1 MKKVL
6 ITVLI
11 ILSLLIIKIPPYV
24 ELNNLAI
31 IDSIGVSYNDRN
43 YTIYL
48 KEIIPVKDEN
58 GITYEYEFYK
68 SNGDSIDTCYKNIK
82 NKTKKKLYLK
92 RIKLL
97 ITNLKKSNNILEEL
111 DINPSEIL
119 HSSENVY
126 KELKKN

>member
-68 SNGDSIDTCYKNIK
+68 SNGDSIDACYKNIK

-97 ITNLKKSNNILEEL
+97 ITNLKNSDNILEEL
-111 DINPSEIL
+111 DINPEEIL
-119 HSSENVY
+119 HSSENIY